1 MLHTIKE
8 RGDGGGTPAPWAPT
22 VRRPMLRGFS
32 AAAWQRFSLLSLLV
46 LFLTMFLMVGFAIAD
61 ANDTG
66 VRNFAMVFI
75 GLVVL
80 AGLTTGFSGALST
93 YTARR
98 EYRHGYTT
106 LQDFSKFRLYYRTLP
121 QLDPRSGVEV
131 RAAGEPKLAPSEL
144 TKRWAASRVSHTSP
158 DRMSRRDAAGAAPKA
173 RETNER
179 NLELARAKS
188 NRAQLINRFGAAA
201 GNMRADAR
209 NYTLAAALTAG
220 GGLPALII
228 GIEGTSI
235 SRNPLWLLPAIVL
248 TVIIT
253 VLSLIG
259 IRKTA
264 HATRLAADF
273 LGVTTKDLPPWTAVS
288 VPETRQ

>member
-8 RGDGGGTPAPWAPT
+8 SGDGVEPLAPWAPT

-32 AAAWQRFSLLSLLV
+32 AAAWQRFSYLSLLV
-46 LFLTMFLMVGFAIAD
+46 LFLAMFLMVGVAIAGS
-61 ANDTG
+61 NDTG
-66 VRNFAMVFI
+66 ASNFAIVFF

-80 AGLTTGFSGALST
+80 AGLATGSSGALSR
-93 YTARR
+93 YKARR

-106 LQDFSKFRLYYRTLP
+106 LQDFSKLRLYYRTLP

-131 RAAGEPKLAPSEL
+131 RAAGEPKLALPEL
-144 TKRWAASRVSHTSP
+144 TKRWAASRVYHTSP
-158 DRMSRRDAAGAAPKA
+158 DRMSRRDAAEAAVTA
-173 RETNER
+173 REINEA
-179 NLELARAKS
+179 NLEPARAKS

-209 NYTLAAALTAG
+209 DYTLAAALTAG
-220 GGLPALII
+220 GGLPALVV

-235 SRNPLWLLPAIVL
+235 NRNTPWLLPAIVL

-253 VLSLIG
+253 GLSLIG

-273 LGVTTKDLPPWTAVS
+273 LGVTIKDLPPWTAVS
-288 VPETRQ
+288 APESRR

>member
-1 MLHTIKE
+1 ML
-8 RGDGGGTPAPWAPT
+8 P
-22 VRRPMLRGFS
+22 GFS
-32 AAAWQRFSLLSLLV
+32 AAAWQRFSYLSLLV
-46 LFLTMFLMVGFAIAD
+46 LFLAMFLMVGVAIAGS
-61 ANDTG
+61 NDTG
-66 VRNFAMVFI
+66 ASNFAIVFF

-80 AGLTTGFSGALST
+80 AGLATGFSGALST
-93 YTARR
+93 YKARR

-106 LQDFSKFRLYYRTLP
+106 LQDFSKLRLYYRTLP

-131 RAAGEPKLAPSEL
+131 RAAGEPKLALPEL
-144 TKRWAASRVSHTSP
+144 TKRWAASRVYHTSP
-158 DRMSRRDAAGAAPKA
+158 DRMSRRDAAEAAVTA
-173 RETNER
+173 REINEA

-209 NYTLAAALTAG
+209 KYTLAAALTAG
-220 GGLPALII
+220 GGLPALVV

-235 SRNPLWLLPAIVL
+235 SRNTLWFLPAIVL

-253 VLSLIG
+253 GLSLIG

-264 HATRLAADF
+264 HATRLAADL
-273 LGVTTKDLPPWTAVS
+273 LGVTIRDLPPWTAVS
-288 VPETRQ
+288 APESRR